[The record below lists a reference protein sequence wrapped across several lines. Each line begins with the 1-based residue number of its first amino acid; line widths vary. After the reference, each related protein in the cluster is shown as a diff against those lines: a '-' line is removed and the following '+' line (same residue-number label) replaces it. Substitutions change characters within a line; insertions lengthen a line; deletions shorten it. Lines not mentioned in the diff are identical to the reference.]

1 MRRCCIPPPVTM
13 GVARSSTPLFQP
25 RSSSRA
31 SSKQIFSLLSS
42 PRNSRA
48 RSLGRCCGPRAPPMA
63 PSSTSSACRSTWRT
77 TATSTRLPPRR
88 SARPSC
94 ASSRTRVPRHGR
106 RRAQPRV
113 HAGFLPARL
122 RPRRHGPRLPKP
134 HTPPLPRPAAPVP
147 AALTPRPARPA
158 QVGTL
163 ARGPLAGGALNPA
176 AGVAAA
182 VVGADATNVWAYLL
196 ATFAGAVLGAAAYSR
211 GMPGAGTRGGAA
223 LLHAGSVFEGMRRQ
237 TASVAAARPQEYR
250 VVGGGGR
257 RHARRGGSRACSGR
271 PHPLPRPCP
280 AERGAAR
287 RGAGGRRE
295 NAQGRCVPRWRG
307 STGLVLTRRRAPQGI
322 GARLVP

>member
-1 MRRCCIPPPVTM
+1 M
-13 GVARSSTPLFQP
+13 
-25 RSSSRA
+25 
-31 SSKQIFSLLSS
+31 
-42 PRNSRA
+42 
-48 RSLGRCCGPRAPPMA
+48 
-63 PSSTSSACRSTWRT
+63 
-77 TATSTRLPPRR
+77 
-88 SARPSC
+88 
-94 ASSRTRVPRHGR
+94 
-106 RRAQPRV
+106 
-113 HAGFLPARL
+113 
-122 RPRRHGPRLPKP
+122 
-134 HTPPLPRPAAPVP
+134 P
-147 AALTPRPARPA
+147 AALTPRPAAPA

-223 LLHAGSVFEGMRRQ
+223 LLHAGSVFEGMRRR

-250 VVGGGGR
+250 VVVAVDAVTPDEADPGLLR
-257 RHARRGGSRACSGR
+257 SAPS
-271 PHPLPRPCP
+271 LPRPCP